1 VNAICTMQ
9 LTFNK
14 YPTDAQLVKFHFA
27 CKTVNLDNFYKL
39 NLTSLYIIY
48 FFFLVD
54 VMSLKATKRLP
65 ILYNLHLKI
74 NVVIHIIESIH
85 KTAHALG
92 PISSR
97 CL

>member
-1 VNAICTMQ
+1 
-9 LTFNK
+9 
-14 YPTDAQLVKFHFA
+14 
-27 CKTVNLDNFYKL
+27 
-39 NLTSLYIIY
+39 
-48 FFFLVD
+48 
-54 VMSLKATKRLP
+54 MSLKATKRLP
-65 ILYNLHLKI
+65 ILYNLHLKM